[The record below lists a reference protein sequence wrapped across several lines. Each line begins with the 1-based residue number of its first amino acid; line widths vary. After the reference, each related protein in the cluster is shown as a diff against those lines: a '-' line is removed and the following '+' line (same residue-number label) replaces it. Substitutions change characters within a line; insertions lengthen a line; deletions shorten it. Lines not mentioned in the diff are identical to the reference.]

1 MAKFDFSSWG
11 SRAKMQSSLK
21 LVNEN
26 FVRTFD
32 VEHWTPNW
40 LSRLHQVLENLVKCF
55 HEFHEKNLMPSMSRS
70 AVSIPVVLIKLAW
83 S

>member
-40 LSRLHQVLENLVKCF
+40 FWKTL
-55 HEFHEKNLMPSMSRS
+55 
-70 AVSIPVVLIKLAW
+70 
-83 S
+83 